1 MNTSRK
7 SVIEETGNGD
17 DMISVTGKE
26 KTDPGIK
33 SSLKSFTSSPGTC
46 QDAKKKNILPEI
58 GFKIKVDIGNRKGV
72 QIYTIPS

>member
-1 MNTSRK
+1 MLVNTSRK

-33 SSLKSFTSSPGTC
+33 SSPGTC